1 MKQEKALTAE
11 RIAEITAHEIDLSDI
26 PELTKE
32 QWEKGHF
39 KNQPA
44 LSVSIDIDNAS
55 WLMMTSQS
63 LATFFVLPA
72 LIALAGSFIICRERH
87 EKTEIQLKLI
97 PVDEKMLTAAKL
109 ISAALYGIGLYGI
122 LFVMTLIVEMCL
134 HAAALDYAETLR
146 LLRIYLMEGI
156 GIFIA
161 VSPIIALASK
171 IKKAYRFAFVVA
183 EVYSFTA
190 IFLDPSSTLGK
201 THPVTAALILSGYY
215 TADKKD
221 LGSALISMAVCFSLS
236 IFLTFGIREKESA

>member
-1 MKQEKALTAE
+1 MFLLTVSEFKKLKRAKILPVSLFALVMIVVTVFAQGQMSFGE
-11 RIAEITAHEIDLSDI
+11 S
-26 PELTKE
+26 KY
-32 QWEKGHF
+32 
-39 KNQPA
+39 
-44 LSVSIDIDNAS
+44 IDNAS
-55 WLMMTSQS
+55 WLIMTSQS

-109 ISAALYGIGLYGI
+109 ISSALYGIGLYGI
-122 LFVMTLIVEMCL
+122 LFAMTLIVEMCL
-134 HAAALDYAETLR
+134 HAGAVNYAETLR

-171 IKKAYRFAFVVA
+171 IKKAYRLAFVVA

-215 TADKKD
+215 TAGKKD
-221 LGSALISMAVCFSLS
+221 LWSALISMAVCLSLS